1 MVFTFRRSLGA
12 ILNLITQLLAAA
24 IWIGWFVML
33 VRAAQ
38 EAIQEDRRLGRDFST
53 FGFGVVIVMCLWA
66 LAGAVG
72 TLFWFFRQFQHAAA
86 NACFT
91 AWLKANAEKIHN
103 NEPVYYRCKRI
114 TLKTVLVRHHLVC
127 SAVVFSGRTT
137 TRWLV
142 YGQEPRRRHAW
153 GASLYSFW
161 NGWWGLPFG
170 LIWTPIAIVKN
181 LSAGS
186 TLLVED
192 LLRVPPPPPAG
203 FKRRQAEVMR
213 EATKELLIMD

>member
-1 MVFTFRRSLGA
+1 MVFMFRRSLGG
-12 ILNLITQLLAAA
+12 ILNLITQLLTAA
-24 IWIGWFVML
+24 IWIGLVVML
-33 VRAAQ
+33 VRATH
-38 EAIQEDRRLGRDFST
+38 EGIQEDRRLGRDFST
-53 FGFGVVIVMCLWA
+53 FGFGLLVIMCLWA
-66 LAGAVG
+66 LAGAAG

-86 NACFT
+86 NARFT

-103 NEPVYYRCKRI
+103 NAPVFYRCKRV

-127 SAVVFSGRTT
+127 SALVLTSRSS

-142 YGQEPRRRHAW
+142 SGQESRRRHAL

-181 LSAGS
+181 ISANS

-192 LLRVPPPPPAG
+192 LLRVPPPPPVG

-213 EATKELLIMD
+213 ETTKELLIMD